1 MYSVQHYIWLLNT
14 QTPFKSLIKGLV
26 CVGHYAQSQVLTK
39 TLSGGY
45 SYPYFAD
52 EDVTGGE
59 MLMGIDGTEWSSQ
72 SPASLSRFK

>member
-1 MYSVQHYIWLLNT
+1 MYRVQHYIWLLNT

-45 SYPYFAD
+45 SYPHFAD

-72 SPASLSRFK
+72 SPASLSHFK